1 MGDSSL
7 YPKIISAAELDE
19 LTEGKLS
26 KARANEI
33 LNKRKDFEKAL
44 LHYRKIRKKWKKANT
59 ILHGLGIGV
68 GSTLAIAGAVTGAML
83 SAGTALPVLVPVLLA
98 GAGTVEGVISNTIA
112 FTFMKRK
119 IHRLKDKYD
128 LVNIYT
134 NRLYHLYQ
142 MSIEDA
148 KITVEEMEEFRN
160 IVCEYEREMGKLEQ
174 KLGTE
179 DVHLDKLKHQAAVE
193 ARKEMEQ
200 ELLAKLKEDK
210 KKELAQSFR

>member
-1 MGDSSL
+1 MASMASMASVKL
-7 YPKIISAAELDE
+7 YPEILPLADTSDNLVSSQ
-19 LTEGKLS
+19 LS

-44 LHYRKIRKKWKKANT
+44 LHYRKLRKKWKKANT

-148 KITVEEMEEFRN
+148 KITVEEMEEFRS
-160 IVCEYEREMGKLEQ
+160 IVRDYGSEIREVLILAYLTYLNVSFSTKRIYALLCELSKTL
-174 KLGTE
+174 TT
-179 DVHLDKLKHQAAVE
+179 
-193 ARKEMEQ
+193 
-200 ELLAKLKEDK
+200 
-210 KKELAQSFR
+210 